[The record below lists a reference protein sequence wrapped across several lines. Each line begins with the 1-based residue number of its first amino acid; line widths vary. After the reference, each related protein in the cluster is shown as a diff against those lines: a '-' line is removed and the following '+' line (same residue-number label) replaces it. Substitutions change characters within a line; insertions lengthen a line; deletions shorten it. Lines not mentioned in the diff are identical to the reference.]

1 MPCVLLR
8 TAISAALAVLVA
20 GCAVPT
26 FTMSQARDQASERA
40 ANAAHEF
47 ARAPRAQAGVR
58 ELNEPYIEFT
68 RVAAPAR
75 RGDVNVRAASSPF
88 GALVSEIS
96 RQAGYSLVLAES
108 VDATRK
114 VTVEFRDAQAED
126 AIRTTA
132 FLAGYAAVVD
142 RERRTVTIAE
152 TATYT
157 FKLPAGVFSQLQ
169 AVYAAGGNATNS
181 GTGASSGTGTAA
193 PAGLP
198 SLSGTGGTSGF
209 GASSG
214 AGGSSVQASFT
225 ISGREAVA
233 SQSIQRLITEV
244 AGPNAQVV
252 VTEMGFIS
260 VRANGQALRRVND
273 FLKRVAADAMTQ
285 VDIET
290 AVVEVSLSNEFAYG
304 IDWQKVLTRAS
315 GTTYAVAAG
324 AADLLGANVSVT
336 RTGASTNTI
345 VQALN
350 RFTHTQVVSQPRLF
364 TMNNTPA
371 NFIQGTQVPYLGSV
385 QQTQSAAVGGVP
397 TTSGSVAF
405 AIDGISFGVVPSV
418 IDGKRVQISLMPVI
432 STLGEAEQ
440 FDLGEGAKLKAYR
453 QSNKQTFMRVMA
465 ESGQTLVLGGIR
477 QAAQAADTSLARSTG
492 SRGNAT
498 EVVIL
503 LRTTVVPAPDY
514 DPLAGES
521 L

>member
-1 MPCVLLR
+1 MVHPLTR
-8 TAISAALAVLVA
+8 AAAFVACAAAVA

-26 FTMSQARDQASERA
+26 FTLPQAKSESAERIASA
-40 ANAAHEF
+40 AQELASTPRVAA
-47 ARAPRAQAGVR
+47 RVR
-58 ELNEPYIEFT
+58 ELNEPYVEF
-68 RVAAPAR
+68 RRIAAPAQ

-108 VDATRK
+108 VDAARR
-114 VTVEFRDAQAED
+114 VTVEFHNAHAED

-132 FLAGYAAVVD
+132 FLAGYVAVID
-142 RERRTVTIAE
+142 RERRAVTVAE

-169 AVYAAGGNATNS
+169 AVYSAGGNATSS
-181 GTGASSGTGTAA
+181 GSGASGASASGSVGVMPGAAASGPGASTGA
-193 PAGLP
+193 P
-198 SLSGTGGTSGF
+198 
-209 GASSG
+209 GAS
-214 AGGSSVQASFT
+214 VRASFT

-233 SQSIQRLITEV
+233 NQSVQRLITEV

-252 VTEMGFIS
+252 VTELGFVT
-260 VRANGQALRRVND
+260 VRANGQALRRVSD
-273 FLKRVAADAMTQ
+273 FLKRVSADAMTQ
-285 VDIET
+285 VDIEA
-290 AVVEVSLSNEFAYG
+290 AVVEVSLANEFAYG
-304 IDWQKVLTRAS
+304 IDWRKVLARAS
-315 GTTYAVAAG
+315 GSIYSVSSG
-324 AADLLGANVSVT
+324 AADLLGANISVM
-336 RTGASTNTI
+336 RTGASTSTI

-350 RFTHTQVVSQPRLF
+350 RFTDTQVVSQPRLF

-371 NFIQGTQVPYLGSV
+371 NFIQGTQVPYLGDI
-385 QQTQSAAVGGVP
+385 QQTQSSGVGVAP

-418 IDGKRVQISLMPVI
+418 IDGKHVQISLMPVI

-440 FDLGEGAKLKAYR
+440 FALGESAVLTAYR

-477 QAAQAADTSLARSTG
+477 QGTQSADTEFARSTRKRG
-492 SRGNAT
+492 SAT

-503 LRTTVVPAPDY
+503 LRATVVPAPDY
-514 DPLAGES
+514 DPLTGES

>member
-1 MPCVLLR
+1 MVPFPTRAVVLG
-8 TAISAALAVLVA
+8 ALAVA
-20 GCAVPT
+20 MSGCATPT
-26 FTMSQARDQASERA
+26 FTLPQAVERTAERTAEATRDI
-40 ANAAHEF
+40 
-47 ARAPRAQAGVR
+47 ARTPRAVARVR
-58 ELNEPYIEFT
+58 ELHEPYIEFR
-68 RVAAPAR
+68 RVAAPTR

-88 GALVSEIS
+88 GVLVSEIS
-96 RQAGYSLVLAES
+96 RQAGYSLVLAET
-108 VDATRK
+108 VDAARK
-114 VTVEFRDAQAED
+114 VTVDFRDAQAED

-132 FLAGYAAVVD
+132 FLAGYVAVVD
-142 RERRTVTIAE
+142 RERRTITVAE

-181 GTGASSGTGTAA
+181 GTSTSSGTGSTSGAFSG
-193 PAGLP
+193 PPG
-198 SLSGTGGTSGF
+198 LSGS
-209 GASSG
+209 SSG
-214 AGGSSVQASFT
+214 SAGSGGGSSVQASFT

-233 SQSIQRLITEV
+233 SQSVQRLIAEV

-273 FLKRVAADAMTQ
+273 FLKRVSADAMTQ
-285 VDIET
+285 VDIEA
-290 AVVEVSLSNEFAYG
+290 AVVEVSLAHEFAYG
-304 IDWQKVLTRAS
+304 IDWKKVLARAS
-315 GTTYAVAAG
+315 GSTYAVAAG

-336 RTGASTNTI
+336 RTGASTTTI

-350 RFTHTQVVSQPRLF
+350 RFTDTQVVSQPRLF

-371 NFIQGTQVPYLGSV
+371 NFIQGTQVPYLGNI
-385 QQTQSAAVGGVP
+385 QQTQSSGVGVAP

-418 IDGKRVQISLMPVI
+418 IDGKHVQISLMPVI

-440 FDLGEGAKLKAYR
+440 FALGESAMLKAYR

-477 QAAQAADTSLARSTG
+477 QGAQSADTELGTSARR
-492 SRGNAT
+492 RGNAT

-503 LRTTVVPAPDY
+503 LRATVVPAPDY